1 MKKKIDVKSMVLG
14 ALLTTAIV
22 ISIAAADDGRTVWEY
37 KVITGLVVGGQGP
50 SDTGTLDNRIN
61 STVGQ
66 GWQFVTASG
75 VAERSGFAVLRR
87 EKTERN

>member
-1 MKKKIDVKSMVLG
+1 MKKKIDIKSMVLG
-14 ALLTTAIV
+14 ALLATAIV

-37 KVITGLVVGGQGP
+37 RIIKGRVLGGQGP
-50 SDTGTLDNRIN
+50 QDTNNLDNQIN
-61 STVGQ
+61 THVTQ

-75 VAERSGFAVLRR
+75 VGEASGFAVLRR